1 MCGTQRQTLS
11 RSYGRCIA
19 EFLKKG
25 SLVHLGL
32 LDPSTG
38 VGLRYGRLCLLIP
51 LLFWSAWLTRISRLK
66 PFIRVS
72 PPAHYTPIGI
82 CHYRDHLVKCTVQGT
97 HCLDEYSQKFALV
110 TTPRHMGEQHC
121 RYGNINPLS
130 IAYATRLGLGPT
142 NPGTIIVAQETL
154 LLRWA
159 GFSPAL
165 KLLIPAFSL
174 SRAPPDFPV

>member
-1 MCGTQRQTLS
+1 MTGQTLS

-19 EFLKKG
+19 EFLDEE

-32 LDPSTG
+32 LDLSTC
-38 VGLRYGRLCLLIP
+38 VGLRYGRLCLLTP
-51 LLFWSAWLTRISRLK
+51 LLFLPAWLTEISLLQ

-72 PPAHYTPIGI
+72 PLLLET
-82 CHYRDHLVKCTVQGT
+82 T
-97 HCLDEYSQKFALV
+97 CLDGYSQKSAQA
-110 TTPRHMGEQHC
+110 TTPCHMEEQHC

-174 SRAPPDFPV
+174 PRAPPDFPV